1 MGVGVGEG
9 LETVRVMWRDVGSE
23 DGSGIACWLYGREG
37 ARLRLA
43 MTFRPDRAGRTLLKL
58 SLLFLLFSYDSSSLW

>member
-9 LETVRVMWRDVGSE
+9 LETVRVTWRDVGSE
-23 DGSGIACWLYGREG
+23 GIDCWLYGREG